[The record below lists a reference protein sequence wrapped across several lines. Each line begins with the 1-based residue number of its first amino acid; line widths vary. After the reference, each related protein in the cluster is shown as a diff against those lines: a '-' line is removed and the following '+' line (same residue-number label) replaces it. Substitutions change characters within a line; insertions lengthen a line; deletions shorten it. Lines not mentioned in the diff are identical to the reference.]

1 MAPRFPFPYSFLAT
15 PARRWP
21 RRFVLACCASVATH
35 LWLVRELPLGA
46 PRAGNPSTPLT
57 VRLQPADEHA
67 MAMTSVDEKRGGAHV
82 ASAMPVPSANGRKV
96 KMPTPSRDGLRGD
109 GDADPTG
116 ITPATDVT
124 YYPARQLDVYP
135 ALLAPLSIAY
145 PERASAEDRAGRA
158 LIMVLIDARGHVAEV
173 TVMEA
178 DPPGYFEDAAR
189 KTLERA
195 AFSPGRRNG
204 IPVRSRVLI
213 QLNFDPRTAAAG
225 MQ

>member
-1 MAPRFPFPYSFLAT
+1 MVPRFLFPYSFSAFSG
-15 PARRWP
+15 RCWP
-21 RRFVLACCASVATH
+21 RRFMLACCVSVATH

-46 PRAGNPSTPLT
+46 PRAGDASPPLT
-57 VRLQPADEHA
+57 VRLQSADE
-67 MAMTSVDEKRGGAHV
+67 RGAAVLGIAEERDGGDV
-82 ASAMPVPSANGRKV
+82 APAVPVPRAKGRKAGT
-96 KMPTPSRDGLRGD
+96 PTPSRDGLRGD

-116 ITPATDVT
+116 ITSATDVT

-158 LIMVLIDARGHVAEV
+158 LIMVLIDARGQVTEV
-173 TVMEA
+173 TVIEA

-213 QLNFDPRTAAAG
+213 QLNFDPRAAGAG

>member
-1 MAPRFPFPYSFLAT
+1 MAPRFLFPYSFST
-15 PARRWP
+15 FSGRRWP
-21 RRFVLACCASVATH
+21 RRFMLACCASVATH

-46 PRAGNPSTPLT
+46 PRAGDASPPLT
-57 VRLQPADEHA
+57 VRLQPADERGTA
-67 MAMTSVDEKRGGAHV
+67 VLGIDEKRDGGDV
-82 ASAMPVPSANGRKV
+82 APAAPVPSAKGRKAGV
-96 KMPTPSRDGLRGD
+96 PTPSPDGLRAD
-109 GDADPTG
+109 GDTGPAG
-116 ITPATDVT
+116 ITPATDVA

-158 LIMVLIDARGHVAEV
+158 LAMVLIDARGHVTEV

-189 KTLERA
+189 RTLERA

-213 QLNFDPRTAAAG
+213 QLNFDPRTAGAG
-225 MQ
+225 VQ

>member
-1 MAPRFPFPYSFLAT
+1 MDARFLFPCSFST
-15 PARRWP
+15 FSGRRWP

-46 PRAGNPSTPLT
+46 PRSGDASAPLT
-57 VRLQPADEHA
+57 VRLQPAGERA
-67 MAMTSVDEKRGGAHV
+67 TAVVSIDEKRDGAHV
-82 ASAMPVPSANGRKV
+82 ASAVPVRSAKARKEGA
-96 KMPTPSRDGLRGD
+96 PAPSRDGSRGD
-109 GDADPTG
+109 AGADLTG
-116 ITPATDVT
+116 ITPAADAA
-124 YYPARQLDVYP
+124 YYPARELDVYP
-135 ALLAPLSIAY
+135 ALLVPLSIVY

-158 LIMVLIDARGHVAEV
+158 LIMVLIDARGYVTDV

-189 KTLERA
+189 KTLDHA

-213 QLNFDPRTAAAG
+213 QLSFDPRTAGAKT
-225 MQ
+225 Q